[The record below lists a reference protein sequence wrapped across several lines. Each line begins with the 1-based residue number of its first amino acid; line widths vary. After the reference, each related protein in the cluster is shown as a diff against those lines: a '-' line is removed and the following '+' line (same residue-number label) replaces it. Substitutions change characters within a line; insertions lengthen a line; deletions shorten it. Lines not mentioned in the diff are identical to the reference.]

1 MQVVEAVD
9 LTKVYNNRHIAL
21 NALDLNIEKGMVYGL
36 VGPNGAGK
44 STTFRILLGLQR
56 PSAGEVRV
64 FGELMSPQR
73 ADLRRRIGF
82 LPTNPS
88 LPRDMTPITYLQFVG
103 KLIGMGSGEVM
114 IRLSTL
120 LQVVDLASAGA
131 QRIDEL
137 STGMVTR
144 LGIAAALMNDPE
156 LLIFDEP
163 TSGLDPSGRRQ
174 TIELIRELSGR
185 DRTII
190 IATHILSDV
199 ERVCTDIG
207 IIAQGRLIYDG
218 PMAEMRRLARQRTIS
233 VEVDGD
239 ILGFEQHLL
248 ELDTFGTVRVERIGT
263 EFRVTFLGT
272 ETSAVYVQRIL
283 DLVNRAGVELLH
295 LDTGSHE
302 IEEAFLRRLEE
313 DRTNSLMRAS
323 AWAAAQKLALP
334 PGGAR
339 SQVTDAEIT
348 DAPAGDDVSHGNV
361 DGGSDDGT
369 LDLEVGA
376 DSPDDEAEAEALD
389 GGVLRSRTP

>member
-103 KLIGMGSGEVM
+103 KLVGMGSGEVM

-348 DAPAGDDVSHGNV
+348 DAPAGDEVSRGDV

-369 LDLEVGA
+369 LDIVVGA
-376 DSPDDEAEAEALD
+376 DSPDDAAEAEALD